1 MLPDGKMQRYR
12 TEGDTVLIELR
23 LRTLRQLFD
32 ERDPAPFRERDLDD
46 DAVDYLMG
54 AVSEFPL
61 RKNMKLLLRVADDP
75 HPHDLGGQEMAL
87 AIQSH
92 FEYEIELTRRKRK
105 QLMRQGVKGALLA
118 MLLLTVCLTAAD
130 QIGKQMAQSHARD
143 LLKEG
148 FTILGWVAWWRPME
162 AFLFD
167 WWPFATRIKT
177 LKKVANLPV
186 EVVYE

>member
-1 MLPDGKMQRYR
+1 MQRYR
-12 TEGDTVLIELR
+12 TEGDIVLVELR

-46 DAVDYLMG
+46 DAVDYLLG

-61 RKNMKLLLRVADDP
+61 RKKMKLVLRVSDEP
-75 HPHDLGGQEMAL
+75 HPNDLGSQEMSL

-105 QLMRQGVKGALLA
+105 ALMHQGVKGAMVA
-118 MLLLTVCLTAAD
+118 MLLLTVCLTVAD
-130 QIGKQMAQSHARD
+130 QIGTQMTPGHGRD

-177 LKKVANLPV
+177 LQKAANLPV
-186 EVVYE
+186 DVIYE